1 MKVKKERRRDKKK
14 VATQTHLTYNLRH
27 LREIV
32 GER

>member
-1 MKVKKERRRDKKK
+1 MKVKKEEEIKK